1 MAFPSPRSSKLFPT
15 APLCQGGAIR
25 WPSTPL
31 QATFQEVTL
40 LSQPSWLS
48 WKPGGAVGWLCLVIS
63 SPAFLC
69 PCHTYLFLHLVRK
82 ASSSLPGCQ
91 HSCLRE
97 LKALTFPR
105 RPLQDQSSQGLE
117 RPLPPNLPLV
127 LGNSR
132 HSPEGGCSAASLA
145 VLLEPFA
152 ICQHHAKN
160 CPHGL
165 SMGLRVTARE
175 YWGS

>member
-1 MAFPSPRSSKLFPT
+1 M
-15 APLCQGGAIR
+15 
-25 WPSTPL
+25 
-31 QATFQEVTL
+31 TL

-63 SPAFLC
+63 SPGAPAASSPAGTAFLC
-69 PCHTYLFLHLVRK
+69 PCHTYLFVHLVRK

-132 HSPEGGCSAASLA
+132 HSPEGGCSAASSA

-165 SMGLRVTARE
+165 SMVLHGIARE